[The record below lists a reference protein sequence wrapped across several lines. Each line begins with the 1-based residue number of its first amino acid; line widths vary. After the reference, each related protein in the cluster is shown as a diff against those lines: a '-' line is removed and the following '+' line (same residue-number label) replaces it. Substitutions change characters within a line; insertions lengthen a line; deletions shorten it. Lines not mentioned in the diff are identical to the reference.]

1 MEVLMPVTCV
11 SKKCADCPELE
22 LEIDRNIITSHSI
35 DVDDPLS
42 DDAIMAESRN
52 YIRCV
57 HAARCKRLMNT
68 FLERVSRMEAKKN
81 ESERSENSDARP

>member
-22 LEIDRNIITSHSI
+22 LKIDRVIITGDEI
-35 DVDDPLS
+35 TV
-42 DDAIMAESRN
+42 ESRN
-52 YIRCV
+52 NIRCV
-57 HAARCKRLMNT
+57 HAARCKRLMDT